1 MTDVSGV
8 TNASTTQS
16 SSSASSTETTVN
28 VGEQFSSFIQLLTA
42 QIQNQDPL
50 SPLDSTQFVDQL
62 ATFSSL
68 EQQVNTNTNLESIAT
83 MISDMHGMLAS
94 QWLGQTVTVE
104 SSWVPFS
111 SEAVDYMVDIPDGV
125 DQAILT
131 VRDTDGNTVW
141 SESLDPGAESY
152 TWDGT
157 LSDGTQAT
165 ANIYQMGISLF
176 QDGVNIGTVA
186 PRIVTK
192 VTDVASENGTMK
204 IGTTSNL
211 TTDIENVQKVDS

>member
-8 TNASTTQS
+8 TNTGTSQTNN
-16 SSSASSTETTVN
+16 SSASSGTTVN

-68 EQQVNTNTNLESIAT
+68 EQQVNTNTSLQSIAT
-83 MISDMHGMLAS
+83 MMSDMHAMLAS
-94 QWLGQTVTVE
+94 QWLGQTVSVE

-111 SEAVDYMVDIPDGV
+111 SEAVDFMVDIPDGV

-141 SESLDPGAESY
+141 SESLDPDAESY

-157 LSDGTQAT
+157 LSDGTQAP

-186 PRIVTK
+186 PRIVTT

-204 IGTTSNL
+204 VGTASNL
-211 TTDIENVQKVDS
+211 TADIDKIQKVES

>member
-8 TNASTTQS
+8 TNTGTTQS
-16 SSSASSTETTVN
+16 GGSTNTTGTTVN

-68 EQQVNTNTNLESIAT
+68 EQQVRSNTNLESIAT
-83 MISDMHGMLAS
+83 MISDMHAMLAS
-94 QWLGQTVTVE
+94 QWLGQTVSVE

-111 SEAVDYMVDIPDGV
+111 GEAVDYMVDIPDAV

-141 SESLDPGAESY
+141 SESLDPDAESY
-152 TWDGT
+152 TWNGE
-157 LSDGTQAT
+157 LSDGTQAA

-186 PRIVTK
+186 PRIVTT

-204 IGTTSNL
+204 LGTASNL
-211 TTDIENVQKVDS
+211 TADIETVQKVGS